1 MPNVFRMR
9 KRSVH
14 DGPAR
19 KAHGRAIRA
28 IREALGISV
37 SDFAIRCL
45 VSQGYMTN
53 IEIAG
58 RNPAPDV
65 LRKIAE
71 QLGVPLDA
79 ISYVCEDC
87 ARNNME
93 AVA

>member
-1 MPNVFRMR
+1 MR

-28 IREALGISV
+28 IREALGIPV
-37 SDFAIRCL
+37 GEFAVRCL

-58 RNPAPDV
+58 RTPTPDV

-79 ISYVCEDC
+79 ISYVCEEC
-87 ARNNME
+87 ARNHIE
-93 AVA
+93 AAA